1 MAFSLPCRIH
11 GDFPLTKEPMKIRR
25 SFLIT
30 ASLVTALCVTTSSP
44 VAANADT
51 VTTSI
56 FTPPATVSGSTLGG
70 VFSDGEGGTYQIF
83 RSGQTRTM
91 IRVLSTGSVD
101 TAFNSNTP
109 VTIGVPPNLQSSD
122 SIRQTGTVNAATKK
136 WWAATAP
143 QNPSTVVTA
152 GITITSGDS
161 LGALSFTKNI
171 GGSTLKSKCEEFIAN
186 TTSIQSPSLLARR
199 GGGMWLSMLCGFAN
213 AQVLFP
219 LTQSGDFDSSATS
232 VSLAAAHGS
241 SATCTLQVRAIAD
254 PTSKAPAPELWALRG
269 EHNFQENSSCPMNT
283 NSASSI
289 ASNFVALAGLSIAEN
304 GTVTRTVLSTSPLL
318 PGGMRIDPG
327 GRVVA
332 LVSEVAD
339 TTKLKVIRLN
349 SSGALDTTVGTNG
362 FKDVPTGTLPAGATQ
377 LFTSI
382 IGVVTT
388 AERTYF
394 VVSLTDGEVN
404 RYTNITTPRVHGVRM
419 GLLSP
424 ADGWATGFGTN
435 GIGARA
441 TTTLPE
447 NWFNTGG
454 ISFTGSVVN
463 SKGQPTVFSFG
474 ETSISYNVWTAIAD
488 ATGGGDGGTG
498 LGGFTRDTGGAPSA
512 GDNNSAT
519 GRIDTKVYT
528 RLPSTVQLNTAFTV
542 LSPTRAVTHTLTSN
556 TANICVVSGSH
567 VVAIATGRCNVTVT
581 RTSDKKAQRTLRTTV
596 GKKISTLGSEVT
608 ASEPITFSIA
618 SARLTSTARTQIAE
632 IATSAATAKAIV
644 VVGHAAA
651 LTESRFN
658 FAISRKRSDTV
669 QRALRRAKV
678 AAPVTATA
686 RGTSQQISRK
696 KTESAQAQNRRV
708 VVYLIP

>member
-1 MAFSLPCRIH
+1 
-11 GDFPLTKEPMKIRR
+11 MKTRR
-25 SFLIT
+25 PFLLT
-30 ASLVTALCVTTSSP
+30 ASLVAALCVSTASP
-44 VAANADT
+44 AAANAGT
-51 VTTSI
+51 ITTST
-56 FTPPATVSGSTLGG
+56 FTPPATVSGATLGT

-91 IRVLSTGSVD
+91 IRVLGTGLVD

-109 VTIGVPPNLQSSD
+109 VAIGVPPNLQSSD
-122 SIRQTGTVNAATKK
+122 AIRQTGTVNAATKK
-136 WWAATAP
+136 WWTTTAP
-143 QNPSTVVTA
+143 QSSNTVVTA

-161 LGALSFTKNI
+161 QGTVSFTKNI

-186 TTSIQSPSLLARR
+186 TTVIQNPSLLARR
-199 GGGMWLSMLCGFAN
+199 GGGMWLSILCGFNN

-219 LTQSGDFDSSATS
+219 LTQSGDFDSSAAS

-241 SATCTLQVRAIAD
+241 NATCTFQLRAIAD

-269 EHNFQENSSCPMNT
+269 EHNFQENSSCPFNT

-289 ASNFVALAGLSIAEN
+289 ASNFVALAGLLIAEN

-339 TTKLKVIRLN
+339 ATKLKVIRLN
-349 SSGALDTTVGTNG
+349 TSGALDTTVGTNG

-404 RYTNITTPRVHGVRM
+404 SYLNNSTTPRVHGVRM

-424 ADGWATGFGTN
+424 VDGWATGFGTN

-447 NWFNTGG
+447 NWFSTGG
-454 ISFTGSVVN
+454 ITFTGSVVN
-463 SKGQPTVFSFG
+463 LKGQPTTFSFG
-474 ETSISYNVWTAIAD
+474 ETSISYNVWAAIAG

-512 GDNNSAT
+512 GDNGSAT
-519 GRIDTKVYT
+519 GRIDSKVYT

-542 LSPTRAVTHTLTSN
+542 LSPTRAATHTLTSN
-556 TANICVVSGSH
+556 TGNTCVVSGSH
-567 VVAIATGRCNVTVT
+567 VVAIATGRCTVTVT
-581 RTSDKKAQRTLRTTV
+581 RTSDKKVLRTLRTTV
-596 GKKISTLGSEVT
+596 SKKLSTLGSEVT
-608 ASEPITFSIA
+608 VSDPITFSIA
-618 SARLTSTARTQIAE
+618 SARLTSTARSQIAE
-632 IATSAATAKAIV
+632 IATSAANAKAIV
-644 VVGHAAA
+644 VAGHAAA
-651 LTESRFN
+651 LSESRFN
-658 FAISRKRSDTV
+658 FAISRKRADAV
-669 QRALRRAKV
+669 RRALRRAKV

-686 RGTSQQISRK
+686 RGTSQPISQK
-696 KTESAQAQNRRV
+696 KTETAQAQNRRV